1 MELSLN
7 CAKRSPGTK
16 ARALRRDGRIPASL
30 YGHDGSN
37 SVDLTVD
44 AKDASTLLRYA
55 TVNGSLVKLTI
66 PDLSWNGQVLIRE
79 AQMHPWRGLL
89 YSLSFFSVAN
99 QSSVDVVV
107 PLNFTGD
114 AVGVTE
120 EKGMLDTVVNE
131 MPIQCDPAS
140 IPESIDIDVSSMKV
154 GDILHVED
162 IVFPKGVKPTL
173 EPQRTVV
180 SVQSPT
186 MPAAAS
192 EDSESLADLAAP
204 DAAEAPKAEGEPA
217 ETE

>member
-7 CAKRSPGTK
+7 CEMRSPDAK
-16 ARALRRDGRIPASL
+16 PRALRREGLIPASL

-37 SVDLTVD
+37 SLALTVNG
-44 AKDASTLLRYA
+44 KDAITLLRYA
-55 TVNGSLVKLTI
+55 TVNGSIVDLSI
-66 PDLSWNGQVLIRE
+66 PDKSWTGKVLIRE

-89 YSLSFFSVAN
+89 YHLSFFSVAN

-120 EKGMLDTVVNE
+120 EKGILDTVVNE
-131 MPIQCDPAS
+131 MPIQCDPTT
-140 IPESIDIDVSSMKV
+140 IPEVIEVDVSALKV

-162 IVFPKGVKPTL
+162 IVFPKGVKSTL
-173 EPQRTVV
+173 DPQRTVV

-186 MPAAAS
+186 MPTAS
-192 EDSESLADLAAP
+192 EEDSAEEETSLET
-204 DAAEAPKAEGEPA
+204 AEALSSPGEGE
-217 ETE
+217 EV